1 MLYIWVIFFF
11 KNLYNF
17 LKICEYKEKSCNRN
31 RLKVNLI
38 YVLVN
43 DLYLKVLLKSVEEL
57 KY

>member
-1 MLYIWVIFFF
+1 MLYISVIFFF

-17 LKICEYKEKSCNRN
+17 LKNRGYKEKSRNRN
-31 RLKVNLI
+31 RSKVNLI

>member
-1 MLYIWVIFFF
+1 MLYILVIFFF

-17 LKICEYKEKSCNRN
+17 LKICEYKEKSRNRN

-43 DLYLKVLLKSVEEL
+43 DLYLKVLLKSV
-57 KY
+57 